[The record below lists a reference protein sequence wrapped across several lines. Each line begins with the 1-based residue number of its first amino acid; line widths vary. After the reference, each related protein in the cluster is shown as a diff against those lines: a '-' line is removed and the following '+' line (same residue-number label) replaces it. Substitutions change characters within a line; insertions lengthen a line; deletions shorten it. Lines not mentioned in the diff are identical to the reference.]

1 MDLTQMS
8 VAKAEAHVW
17 EFTRGADICRIYA
30 IDGHAK
36 SDQHGR
42 RYRRVGRGA
51 VRAISR
57 QAFLTRRRFADS
69 TLWNFDER
77 VCWPVVRSGHSR
89 RCNSEAL
96 TPV

>member
-1 MDLTQMS
+1 MS

-17 EFTRGADICRIYA
+17 EYTRGADICRIYA

-42 RYRRVGRGA
+42 RYRRVGRGT

-57 QAFLTRRRFADS
+57 QTFLTRRRFADS
-69 TLWNFDER
+69 TLWNVAMTHR
-77 VCWPVVRSGHSR
+77 NRPWLPH
-89 RCNSEAL
+89 AL
-96 TPV
+96 RD